1 MINKT
6 ELLQKA
12 HGFFI
17 AEQYDKALF
26 LYSRISSLEPQNK
39 EYQIYALLCD
49 ISSEDNVKAQE
60 LFEKFS
66 ILKDENLD
74 DATKYIE
81 NEISIFDGD
90 NELLLKMIEEVTVQ
104 TTESINAIDYDD
116 FLKLE
121 KDRGSFKRAY
131 EDIMYSTK
139 VSITSKNDLV
149 DFINKLIEHGFDST
163 AYSYLDGFN
172 EIFSYDKDLTD
183 LYEKLESKNIEN
195 KHK

>member
-1 MINKT
+1 
-6 ELLQKA
+6 
-12 HGFFI
+12 
-17 AEQYDKALF
+17 
-26 LYSRISSLEPQNK
+26 
-39 EYQIYALLCD
+39 
-49 ISSEDNVKAQE
+49 
-60 LFEKFS
+60 
-66 ILKDENLD
+66 
-74 DATKYIE
+74 
-81 NEISIFDGD
+81 
-90 NELLLKMIEEVTVQ
+90 VQ